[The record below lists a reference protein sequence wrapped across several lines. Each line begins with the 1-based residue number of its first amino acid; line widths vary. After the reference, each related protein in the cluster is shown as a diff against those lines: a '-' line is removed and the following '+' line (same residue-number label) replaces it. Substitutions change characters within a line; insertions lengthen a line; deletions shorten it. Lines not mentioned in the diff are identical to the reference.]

1 MGRRFACYFVI
12 TPGGGELLN
21 RLLKWR
27 VDSRLNNCKKFTYQV
42 IRNLVNSLYYIGNM
56 GFSIV

>member
-1 MGRRFACYFVI
+1 MQVRLRHYS
-12 TPGGGELLN
+12 GGGELLN

-56 GFSIV
+56 GFFIV